1 MASDVRDVKTSYDI
15 EFKPINY
22 STIVTP
28 SPNPD
33 TKPNPDPLVGNN
45 GEPYSAYDSATKT
58 LNIVVNGEKKISFE
72 DVQPQS
78 PHTSYGPIPWYVGL
92 DKDLDT
98 QLKTNQDEALKTIN
112 ITAKESTLTL
122 VSNSAL
128 EKSISL
134 GEGDQGINITAKQIN
149 IGAGDQDNYTDLPS
163 CGFGGSGKCPATIYV
178 MNENSS
184 IKSNIVVNKDGM
196 FGLGNRKMGDQESL
210 THFTL
215 EGDLSV
221 NGGKFGVASMGGASN
236 PDFYVAGK
244 AEFRDGEFLTFISTS
259 GEMDRVKV
267 LSAGGG
273 ITLSGDNKVHATLS
287 LFLQD
292 FVTLDPS
299 NIDYGWAMQTP
310 ASDLYR
316 FTLEKEGN
324 TLYANPEL
332 VEDLKSVD
340 SKEFAKKLNDAKN
353 DIASK
358 FFIRLG
364 EMYQGN
370 SCPNGSDDQKCK
382 DRGSSLQS
390 LGDYLLEQKEL
401 GNLEIPKGKDWN
413 NGSPKSRS
421 LSTQAST
428 KTGTQRQATGFDH
441 IDSKIATIQEEENA
455 PLAEGIRRSSNNLLA
470 VNFVNSMLQGYSNAS
485 IETIE
490 ESKSN
495 LSSLSSLPSL
505 FRNDL
510 HTTLALS
517 SRFASFSF
525 APKKNEIDQ
534 TLDPRLNPSNTQA
547 LLDLVQSESKLLS
560 NSLWANVFGGANLL
574 GSSVGANYGINL
586 GYDKTFD
593 SSLLGAYFSY
603 EYATLKPSTLS
614 ASSHNIKLGLYSRIE
629 KERNEIDLELS
640 TLLSIASAE
649 SKTQAIASVSKAD
662 FLSSLTELKATYG
675 YAFLEGEF
683 RIKPLLGVGISY
695 SYTPS
700 FKQSGDIALS
710 IESLQNFNA
719 NAQVGVEFRKSFLN
733 QGFLYSTITI
743 EQDLYNSLGSISY
756 DSASLS
762 LSKTLKTYAQVLI
775 GGEISIAKDWNI
787 ALSLG
792 AKQSIIGGKDYEG
805 KSVSETYING
815 NLGVGYRF

>member
-1 MASDVRDVKTSYDI
+1 MLLASDVRDVKTSYDI

-33 TKPNPDPLVGNN
+33 TKPNPDPAVGNN
-45 GEPYSAYDSATKT
+45 GEPYSAYDSAAKT
-58 LNIVVNGEKKISFE
+58 LNIVVDGEKKISFE

-78 PHTSYGPIPWYVGL
+78 SHTSYGPIPWYVGL

-112 ITAKESTLTL
+112 ITAKDSTLTL
-122 VSNSAL
+122 VSTPSL
-128 EKSISL
+128 KKSISL

-149 IGAGDQDNYTDLPS
+149 IGAGDQDGYTDLPS

-184 IKSNIVVNKDGM
+184 IKSNVVVNKDGM
-196 FGLGNRKMGDQESL
+196 FGLGNKKMGDKESL

-244 AEFRDGEFLTFISTS
+244 AEFRDGEFVTFISTS
-259 GEMDRVKV
+259 GEMERVKV

-273 ITLSGDNKVHATLS
+273 ITLSGENKMHATLS

-292 FVTLDPS
+292 FVKIAPD
-299 NIDYGWAMQTP
+299 NIDYGWAMQAP

-324 TLYANPEL
+324 TLYATPEL

-358 FFIRLG
+358 FFIGLG

-370 SCPNGSDDQKCK
+370 SCPSDGDDQKCK

-390 LGDYLLEQKEL
+390 LGDYLKEQV
-401 GNLEIPKGKDWN
+401 N
-413 NGSPKSRS
+413 NGKLEVSPDKIYPKPYPLS
-421 LSTQAST
+421 STQAST

-490 ESKSN
+490 ESKGN

-574 GSSVGANYGINL
+574 GSSVEANYGINL

-593 SSLLGAYFSY
+593 SSLLGAYLSY

-719 NAQVGVEFRKSFLN
+719 DAQVGVEFRKSFLN

>member
-1 MASDVRDVKTSYDI
+1 M
-15 EFKPINY
+15 
-22 STIVTP
+22 
-28 SPNPD
+28 
-33 TKPNPDPLVGNN
+33 
-45 GEPYSAYDSATKT
+45 
-58 LNIVVNGEKKISFE
+58 
-72 DVQPQS
+72 QPQS

-112 ITAKESTLTL
+112 ITAKDSTLTL
-122 VSNSAL
+122 VSTLSL
-128 EKSISL
+128 KKSISL

-149 IGAGDQDNYTDLPS
+149 IGAGDQDGYTDLPS

-184 IKSNIVVNKDGM
+184 IKSNVVVNKDGM
-196 FGLGNRKMGDQESL
+196 FGLGNKKMGDKESL

-244 AEFRDGEFLTFISTS
+244 AEFRDGEFVTFISTS
-259 GEMDRVKV
+259 GEMERVKV

-273 ITLSGDNKVHATLS
+273 ITLSGDNKVHAALS

-332 VEDLKSVD
+332 VEGLKSVD
-340 SKEFAKKLNDAKN
+340 SEEFIKKLNDAKN
-353 DIASK
+353 QIAVS
-358 FFIRLG
+358 FFERLG
-364 EMYQGN
+364 SMLSQGN
-370 SCPNGSDDQKCK
+370 DGSPCAKDTDKQRCK
-382 DRGSSLQS
+382 DRIAPFEE
-390 LGDYLLEQKEL
+390 LGYYLLEQKEL
-401 GNLEIPKGKDWN
+401 GNLKVPDDKDWEKLK
-413 NGSPKSRS
+413 PKSYS

-428 KTGTQRQATGFDH
+428 NTRTQRQATGFDH

-490 ESKSN
+490 ESKGN

-700 FKQSGDIALS
+700 FDQSGDIALS

-762 LSKTLKTYAQVLI
+762 LSKTLKTYVQVLI

>member
-1 MASDVRDVKTSYDI
+1 MLRD
-15 EFKPINY
+15 F
-22 STIVTP
+22 
-28 SPNPD
+28 
-33 TKPNPDPLVGNN
+33 
-45 GEPYSAYDSATKT
+45 
-58 LNIVVNGEKKISFE
+58 
-72 DVQPQS
+72 
-78 PHTSYGPIPWYVGL
+78 VGL
-92 DKDLDT
+92 SSDSEAIKDLRGVYYMVAVADANDIYTYDFT
-98 QLKTNQDEALKTIN
+98 Q
-112 ITAKESTLTL
+112 
-122 VSNSAL
+122 
-128 EKSISL
+128 
-134 GEGDQGINITAKQIN
+134 
-149 IGAGDQDNYTDLPS
+149 
-163 CGFGGSGKCPATIYV
+163 
-178 MNENSS
+178 
-184 IKSNIVVNKDGM
+184 
-196 FGLGNRKMGDQESL
+196 
-210 THFTL
+210 
-215 EGDLSV
+215 
-221 NGGKFGVASMGGASN
+221 
-236 PDFYVAGK
+236 
-244 AEFRDGEFLTFISTS
+244 
-259 GEMDRVKV
+259 
-267 LSAGGG
+267 
-273 ITLSGDNKVHATLS
+273 
-287 LFLQD
+287 
-292 FVTLDPS
+292 
-299 NIDYGWAMQTP
+299 
-310 ASDLYR
+310 
-316 FTLEKEGN
+316 EGN
-324 TLYANPEL
+324 TLYATPRL
-332 VEDLKSVD
+332 TDG
-340 SKEFAKKLNDAKN
+340 AKN
-353 DIASK
+353 KDLTTLINEKKNQVAITL
-358 FFIRLG
+358 FTDLG
-364 EMYQGN
+364 KILKGGN
-370 SCPNGSDDQKCK
+370 SGSHCAENTPGCQPYIAPFEA
-382 DRGSSLQS
+382 
-390 LGDYLLEQKEL
+390 LGYYLLEQKEL
-401 GNLEIPKGKDWN
+401 GNLEIPVGKDWN
-413 NGSPKSRS
+413 NGSPKVRS
-421 LSTQAST
+421 LST

-490 ESKSN
+490 ESKGN

-593 SSLLGAYFSY
+593 SSLLGAYLSY

-700 FKQSGDIALS
+700 FDQSGDIALS

-719 NAQVGVEFRKSFLN
+719 DAQVGVEFRKSFLN